1 MICNSCNKEI
11 IEQGFICDK
20 CRLNNHT
27 FSDDFTDKLY
37 SDSDADYKKI
47 TDPIELN
54 SKAKDLLQ
62 NYGDEDVIDYKKYVE
77 NMNKYSEH
85 IRIAMHFSPQDI
97 LRRTSNKYLEFDKNG
112 NLIFV
117 VYIYQEIPDYNLYN
131 FVKTEKLLLLHR
143 QSQFFLLPFCI

>member
-20 CRLNNHT
+20 CRLNNHS

-54 SKAKDLLQ
+54 SKAKDLLK
-62 NYGDEDVIDYKKYVE
+62 NYGD
-77 NMNKYSEH
+77 
-85 IRIAMHFSPQDI
+85 
-97 LRRTSNKYLEFDKNG
+97 
-112 NLIFV
+112 
-117 VYIYQEIPDYNLYN
+117 
-131 FVKTEKLLLLHR
+131 
-143 QSQFFLLPFCI
+143 